1 AGGGEILQALT
12 QMREMTGSVQGGSGE
27 MKSGND
33 QMLTAMRNVSEI
45 TLRSRDAMDTIIASV
60 EQISAAIGD
69 ISSVSDVNHSQIEE
83 ILRATGE
90 LKLASRDTL
99 APGNTPTSEEASPD

>member
-1 AGGGEILQALT
+1 
-12 QMREMTGSVQGGSGE
+12 
-27 MKSGND
+27 
-33 QMLTAMRNVSEI
+33 
-45 TLRSRDAMDTIIASV
+45 

-90 LKLASRDTL
+90 LKLASGENVAASEG
-99 APGNTPTSEEASPD
+99 APGDRSR